1 MGTNLSDIKYKLDNE
16 QLILAIP
23 SGPSLDAFEKI
34 LNRALNC
41 WPDCPPEYKHLA
53 DILMHGKPLQDY
65 YKEPKPRKVS
75 LAGQPTST

>member
-1 MGTNLSDIKYKLDNE
+1 MSNQSDIKYKLDNE

-41 WPDCPPEYKHLA
+41 WPDAPSEWKHLI

-65 YKEPKPRKVS
+65 YEQERSNRMTKTPRGVS
-75 LAGQPTST
+75 